1 MYDSAMSENQSKQ
14 SGDGPITLLAVWRA
28 SVPVIA
34 AGLSA
39 HVAVVGLTQFVRKE
53 PLLIALVATLVFAG
67 VSFAL
72 GTRKDSA
79 ALTLARSPILLLL
92 VAGFT
97 LVAVGAGVWLVNS
110 VIDSGVNFYCEPL
123 VPWRIEIALFGSF
136 FVGFV
141 TFMAAPRRR
150 ARLLYPLTMVG
161 LLWILPFYGFFS
173 APLFLGISLSNMCP
187 DRSLI
192 TTLLAALGMI
202 AGEQAGLRLAGW
214 ISSYYSIKG
223 VR

>member
-14 SGDGPITLLAVWRA
+14 SGDRPITLLAVWRSSA
-28 SVPVIA
+28 PVIA

-39 HVAVVGLTQFVRKE
+39 HVVVVGLTRFALKE

-67 VSFAL
+67 VSFVITA
-72 GTRKDSA
+72 RKNA
-79 ALTLARSPILLLL
+79 MAFTLVRSPILVLL

-97 LVAVGAGVWLVNS
+97 LVAVGAGAWLVNS
-110 VIDSGVNFYCEPL
+110 MMGSGVNFYCEPL

-141 TFMAAPRRR
+141 TFLATTRQR
-150 ARLLYPLTMVG
+150 AWLVYPLTMVV
-161 LLWILPFYGFFS
+161 LLWIAPYYGFFS
-173 APLFLGISLSNMCP
+173 APLFLGISLSSMCP

-202 AGEQAGLRLAGW
+202 VGEQAGLRVAGW
-214 ISSYYSIKG
+214 ISDG
-223 VR
+223 VPRSDLR